1 MTRTFTIKVTRR
13 NARYTVEVKGTVPL
27 EGERGRFRA
36 SARAWLLKRAVQ
48 EAFTTLDP
56 FAAVSPATDERHEQ
70 HITPSVVAAT
80 LRLEVTPGDETECP
94 TTRCTTGPRETP
106 CSSTARRRSSS
117 RHPATRR
124 ASRCRDRHKATPA
137 THVSARR

>member
-1 MTRTFTIKVTRR
+1 MTRIFTIKVTRR

-36 SARAWLLKRAVQ
+36 SARARLLKRAVQ
-48 EAFTTLDP
+48 EAFTTLAP

-80 LRLEVTPGDETECP
+80 LRLEVTPGDETECHYALHD
-94 TTRCTTGPRETP
+94 RATGNTVFLNSAAPIQFAAP
-106 CSSTARRRSSS
+106 
-117 RHPATRR
+117 RHPTGQQ
-124 ASRCRDRHKATPA
+124 TP
-137 THVSARR
+137 